1 MAFDSFRDFV
11 NALDKAGELKRISQ
25 PVATELEITEI
36 ADREMKLPGGGKAL
50 LFEKPTVNGVV
61 SPFPVAINT
70 LGSHKRMAMSMGANS
85 VDEVANELGALM
97 KAKPPTSFK
106 EAIKLLSLALDL
118 RHAKPKTVKSGSCKD
133 VIHKFDAPTSRK
145 EPWPKAIDILGSAGV
160 SPAVSGVLAGN
171 TSSNK
176 QVVGETPTTAPET
189 GALPT
194 LLNLPILKCWPLD
207 GGRFITLPC
216 VVTRDPDTGERNLG
230 MYRIQIYDDKTTGM
244 HWQLQ
249 KVAARH
255 GRRYYE
261 RGERMP
267 VAIFIGGD
275 PMFPFAATAPLPDG
289 LDEFLLAGY
298 LRKKSV
304 EMIKCETN
312 DLEVPANADFVIEG
326 YIDPTEPLR
335 DEGPFGDHTGYYTLP
350 EPYPVFHVTAIT
362 HRKDAVYPATI
373 VGIPPMEDF
382 YIGGASVKLFLPIF
396 KMNFP
401 EIVDIALPAEGVFH
415 NLVFVSIKK
424 TYPMQA
430 YKIMHGL
437 WGMGQMMF
445 TKYIV
450 VVDAGVNVHNTSE
463 VLFHLTA
470 NTDPQRDSIF
480 TKGPSDV
487 LDHATSEI
495 ASGSKLGIDATKKI
509 PGEGFKRAWPPLIKM
524 DESVKAKVEKLF
536 GGTGR

>member
-1 MAFDSFRDFV
+1 MQHATKLLLSSRMAFDSYRDFIEQ
-11 NALDKAGELKRISQ
+11 LDRAGELIRITQ
-25 PVATELEITEI
+25 PVATELEITEL
-36 ADREMKLPGGGKAL
+36 ADREMKKPGGGKAL
-50 LFEKPTVNGVV
+50 LIEKPTVNGVV

-70 LGSHKRMAMSMGANS
+70 MGSQKRMAMSMGAES
-85 VDEVANELGALM
+85 VDAVAAELGSLM
-97 KAKPPTSFK
+97 KAKPPTGFR
-106 EAIKLLSLALDL
+106 EAVKLLSTALDL
-118 RHAKPKTVKSGSCKD
+118 RHAKPKLVKNGPCKE
-133 VIHKFDAPTSRK
+133 VIHKFDAPTTRT
-145 EPWPKAIDILGSAGV
+145 EPWPEAPDVKAPSTFNLQPST
-160 SPAVSGVLAGN
+160 LAD
-171 TSSNK
+171 
-176 QVVGETPTTAPET
+176 
-189 GALPT
+189 
-194 LLNLPILKCWPLD
+194 LPILRCWPLD

-216 VVTRDPDTGERNLG
+216 VVTRDPDTGDRNLG
-230 MYRIQIYDDKTTGM
+230 MYRMQVYDGQTTGM

-261 RGERMP
+261 KGERMP
-267 VAIFIGGD
+267 VAIFLGGD

-304 EMIKCETN
+304 DLVKCETN

-335 DEGPFGDHTGYYTLP
+335 AEGPFGDHTGYYTLP
-350 EPYPVFHVTAIT
+350 EPYPVLHVTAIT
-362 HRKDAVYPATI
+362 HRRDAVYPATI

-382 YIGGASVKLFLPIF
+382 YMGAASVKLFLPIF

-450 VVDAGVNVHNTSE
+450 VVDADVDVHNTSE
-463 VLFHLTA
+463 VLFHLCA

-480 TKGPSDV
+480 TKGPADV

-495 ASGSKLGIDATKKI
+495 ASGSKLGIDATKKL
-509 PGEGFKRAWPPLIKM
+509 PGESFKRSWPPLIKM
-524 DESVKAKVEKLF
+524 DEAVKQKIDQLF
-536 GGTGR
+536 NRS

>member
-1 MAFDSFRDFV
+1 MAYESFGEFIA
-11 NALDKAGELKRISQ
+11 ALERAGELKRIKQ

-36 ADREMKLPGGGKAL
+36 ADREMKLPGGGQAL
-50 LFEKPTVNGVV
+50 LFEQPTINGKV

-70 LGSHKRMAMSMGANS
+70 MGSWKRMAMSMGAES
-85 VDEVANELGALM
+85 VDDVAKELGALM
-97 KAKPPTSFK
+97 KAKPPSSFR
-106 EAIKLLSLALDL
+106 EALKLLGTALEL
-118 RHAKPKTVKSGSCKD
+118 RHARPKTVHTGPCKE
-133 VIHKFDAPTSRK
+133 VIHRFDAPASHTA
-145 EPWPKAIDILGSAGV
+145 PWPA
-160 SPAVSGVLAGN
+160 
-171 TSSNK
+171 
-176 QVVGETPTTAPET
+176 APDWKNGT
-189 GALPT
+189 DPQPPT
-194 LLNLPILKCWPLD
+194 LADLPILKCWPLD

-230 MYRIQIYDDKTTGM
+230 MYRIQIYDDRTTGM

-261 RGERMP
+261 KGERMP
-267 VAIFIGGD
+267 VTIFIGGD
-275 PMFPFAATAPLPDG
+275 PAFPFAATAPLPDG

-298 LRKKSV
+298 LRKKSIELV
-304 EMIKCETN
+304 KCETN

-326 YIDPTEPLR
+326 YLDPTEPLR
-335 DEGPFGDHTGYYTLP
+335 EEGPFGDHTGYYTLP
-350 EPYPVFHVTAIT
+350 EPYPVFHITAIT

-382 YIGGASVKLFLPIF
+382 YIGAASVKLFLPIF
-396 KMNFP
+396 QMNFP

-415 NLVFVSIKK
+415 NLVVVSIKK

-445 TKYIV
+445 TKYLI
-450 VVDAGVNVHNTSE
+450 VVDADVNVHNTSE

-470 NTDPQRDSIF
+470 NTDPQRDSLF
-480 TKGPSDV
+480 TKGPADV

-495 ASGSKLGIDATKKI
+495 AIGSKLGIDATKKL
-509 PGEGFKRAWPPLIKM
+509 PGEGFKREWPPLIKM
-524 DESVKAKVEKLF
+524 DAAVKAKVEDLLRGK
-536 GGTGR
+536 